1 MKKDTDWKKDLAK
14 KKAKELIDEVR
25 KLDKDIFKYKKLM
38 ENSLR
43 KIKKLEIENAAINA
57 ENDDLRANKKQR
69 VDNSD

>member
-1 MKKDTDWKKDLAK
+1 LKKDTDWEKDLAK

-25 KLDKDIFKYKKLM
+25 KLDKDTFKYKKLM